1 MGAACC
7 SGPSSLLQDEEAE
20 PPTLFEYAGP
30 RLGLLSLAAPS
41 AAGSPAYRFIRRVP
55 RRVLAKILAFAADN
69 NVRFD
74 TRSLPDDLGLAP
86 RLSVV
91 GRLRG
96 DTGMRSCM
104 ISSAYPTLWVRF
116 NVKRLHPSRFL
127 HIGLA
132 RAWTSSSRRL
142 REAEQPLDR
151 AGGFCFK
158 LSDGCFYAPDGSKW
172 STDYADSWGFDE
184 EVKTVGVYVDF
195 PRSQRIPAGRE
206 AARLLRTLQV
216 KGGAGSESAGSADAS
231 SRGTASMR
239 GAGAPGK
246 AASRQAAVEGARE
259 LAAISSELSASP
271 KQIVATL
278 SAAASD
284 RGATSAAGS
293 AGAGCVLFTVNGRI
307 VFRGPLVR
315 QGGER
320 KEHTIKSL
328 DEARARAVEARRNLA
343 HSYKVN
349 RNRLRGAAQH
359 TWRAPDSTSEYE
371 GVTEAGARDPAPA
384 TAAAAGVRLATIA
397 EASVDD
403 HYGERRG
410 AGPEASR
417 PTTAVASLGGHP
429 RADKALPPLAP
440 VRASQAK
447 DADGADG
454 TAIRQPA
461 AVASEAGRPV
471 ASASVPHSP
480 VLASGT
486 ASPEIGRTGRT
497 VVLKSAESGSGRWLA
512 GRDDAAGLGASTDE
526 AERPPLPF
534 AGSSSRGD
542 LLEGDP
548 SRSPFAFS
556 DVGEWYGNWRIAVSI
571 GSRLDCVAL
580 DAVSTSPPAV
590 LRRHLG
596 LGPV

>member
-20 PPTLFEYAGP
+20 PPTLFEYSGP

-41 AAGSPAYRFIRRVP
+41 AAGSPAYRFIRRAP

-69 NVRFD
+69 SVQFD
-74 TRSLPDDLGLAP
+74 TRSLPDDLGVAP

-91 GRLRG
+91 GRVRG
-96 DTGMRSCM
+96 DTGMRSCT

-127 HIGLA
+127 HVGLA

-158 LSDGCFYAPDGSKW
+158 LSDGCIYSPDGSKW

-195 PRSQRIPAGRE
+195 PRSQRLPAGRE
-206 AARLLRTLQV
+206 AARLLRTLQA

-231 SRGTASMR
+231 SRGTTSLR
-239 GAGAPGK
+239 GGPGSGKPAG
-246 AASRQAAVEGARE
+246 RQAAVEGARE
-259 LAAISSELSASP
+259 LAAISSELSANP

-284 RGATSAAGS
+284 RGAASTAAGS
-293 AGAGCVLFTVNGRI
+293 TGAGCVMFTVNGRI
-307 VFRGPLVR
+307 VFRGPPVR
-315 QGGER
+315 QGRER
-320 KEHTIKSL
+320 KEHTIKNL

-349 RNRLRGAAQH
+349 RNRLRGAAQQ
-359 TWRAPDSTSEYE
+359 TWRAPDSISEDE
-371 GVTEAGARDPAPA
+371 CMTEAGARDPVPVGSAAGTRLETITEASGDDHHGERGRADSAARRPA
-384 TAAAAGVRLATIA
+384 TA
-397 EASVDD
+397 
-403 HYGERRG
+403 
-410 AGPEASR
+410 
-417 PTTAVASLGGHP
+417 VAPQGGHP
-429 RADKALPPLAP
+429 RAGKALPPLAP
-440 VRASQAK
+440 VQAAHAK
-447 DADGADG
+447 DADVA
-454 TAIRQPA
+454 AIRRPA
-461 AVASEAGRPV
+461 AVASEACG
-471 ASASVPHSP
+471 SAAAAPEPQSP

-486 ASPEIGRTGRT
+486 SSPAIGRTGRGAS
-497 VVLKSAESGSGRWLA
+497 LKQADSGSGRWLA
-512 GRDDAAGLGASTDE
+512 GRDDFSGHRASTDDE
-526 AERPPLPF
+526 ERPPLPF

-542 LLEGDP
+542 LLAGDP
-548 SRSPFAFS
+548 SRSPFAFA

-580 DAVSTSPPAV
+580 DVASTSPPAV
-590 LRRHLG
+590 LRKHLG
-596 LGPV
+596 LGPG